1 MELHLAYPGLFDQ
14 EAGAQLSAVMGA
26 PRQLNPRQRILRA
39 NAARTGALYL
49 QRGFAARYRLDRS
62 GRRQFIGILI
72 PGDFTGLSSFALGRL
87 DHDIDSINSVRLQ
100 PIGHDQLD
108 ALKIT
113 SPELLCRLWQV
124 SLLDSAIS
132 RYWIFRIGRL
142 PGLARIANFFCE
154 MLVRQ
159 YVRGLCG
166 TDRFELPLTQSDLG
180 EACGMTP
187 VHANRMIGEL
197 RAEGICNFMDGAVE
211 VGDFA
216 GLFRMGQYSW
226 DYLYLP
232 EEVSA
237 DLRQRLTP
245 GAVRG
250 IALTGLR

>member
-14 EAGAQLSAVMGA
+14 EAGAQLAAVMGA
-26 PRQLNPRQRILRA
+26 PRQLNPRQRMLRA
-39 NAARTGALYL
+39 NVARTGALCV

-62 GRRQFIGILI
+62 GRRQFIGVLI
-72 PGDFTGLSSFALGRL
+72 PGDFAGLSSFALGRL

-100 PIGHDQLD
+100 SISHDQLGT
-108 ALKIT
+108 LQTT
-113 SPELLCRLWQV
+113 SPELLCRLWQLT
-124 SLLDSAIS
+124 LLDSAIS

-232 EEVSA
+232 DAVGA
-237 DLRQRLTP
+237 DLRRRLAPT
-245 GAVRG
+245 ATRG
-250 IALTGLR
+250 IALHGLR

>member
-14 EAGAQLSAVMGA
+14 GAAAQLSAAMGT

-39 NAARTGALYL
+39 NAAGAGALYV
-49 QRGFAARYRLDRS
+49 QSGFAARYRLDRS

-72 PGDFTGLSSFALGRL
+72 PGDFAGLSAFALGRL
-87 DHDIDSINSVRLQ
+87 DHDIDSISSVRLQ
-100 PIGHDQLD
+100 PIGHDRLV
-108 ALKIT
+108 AMKT
-113 SPELLCRLWQV
+113 TAPELLCRMWQLT
-124 SLLDSAIS
+124 LLDSAIS

-142 PGLARIANFFCE
+142 PGLARIANFFSE

-197 RAEGICNFMDGAVE
+197 RAEGICNFVDGAVG

-216 GLFRMGQYSW
+216 ALFRMGQYSW

-232 EEVSA
+232 EQVSA
-237 DLRQRLTP
+237 DLRQRLSP
-245 GAVRG
+245 AAARG
-250 IALTGLR
+250 IALQGLR